1 VCRYV
6 LSMQILMRFVL
17 LWCTLEHQ
25 QGKAK
30 GSKVKFVDA
39 RMRNDTKSMKRAVKR
54 KAGKSP
60 SSGKRRYK

>member
-1 VCRYV
+1 
-6 LSMQILMRFVL
+6 MLMRTVHVNTDKFSVL
-17 LWCTLEHQ
+17 LGCANYLK

>member
-1 VCRYV
+1 MCYSVMNSKH
-6 LSMQILMRFVL
+6 L
-17 LWCTLEHQ
+17 